1 MTSTIVWEA
10 LRRRL
15 EAEKDA
21 VAAEIQ
27 AYPRPIAGCDAQ
39 FNHLLE
45 RRRLLWEELS
55 YIETARG
62 DRTASVGDYLQRST
76 CLDAEAKRAILAALE
91 PVDGGPA

>member
-1 MTSTIVWEA
+1 MNTAKQWDA
-10 LRRRL
+10 LRRFL
-15 EAEKDA
+15 EEMKGA

-55 YIETARG
+55 RLEAARG
-62 DRTASVGDYLQRST
+62 DRPTGVEEFLRSST
-76 CLDAEAKRAILAALE
+76 CLDHEAKRAILDALE
-91 PVDGGPA
+91 GAVARSA

>member
-1 MTSTIVWEA
+1 MSNTVEWDA

-15 EAEKDA
+15 ETEKDA

-55 YIETARG
+55 RLEAARG
-62 DRTASVGDYLQRST
+62 DRTASVGDFLQGST

-91 PVDGGPA
+91 PVGGGPA